1 MTILERLFGSP
12 ARVRLMR
19 LFYLNPDKPLAM
31 KEISKMAK
39 LSRRAISKEN
49 KLLSSIGFLKKSGKR
64 GFAIS
69 ETFPLFSVL
78 RNLVITASPASREN
92 LLNFFKKHKKI
103 KLVSIGGVFLDSA
116 SGESKLD
123 LLIVGN
129 GIKKSAVEKFV
140 KKMEPDI
147 GKEINWSFLS
157 LAEFNDRVAMHDKF
171 LRDFFDSPNECL
183 VNKISAEE
191 RA

>member
-1 MTILERLFGSP
+1 
-12 ARVRLMR
+12 
-19 LFYLNPDKPLAM
+19 
-31 KEISKMAK
+31 
-39 LSRRAISKEN
+39 
-49 KLLSSIGFLKKSGKR
+49 
-64 GFAIS
+64 
-69 ETFPLFSVL
+69 
-78 RNLVITASPASREN
+78 
-92 LLNFFKKHKKI
+92 
-103 KLVSIGGVFLDSA
+103 
-116 SGESKLD
+116 
-123 LLIVGN
+123 VGN